1 MNQFCYIEKCFCC
14 FCFLFCFSFLA
25 GRLLIMGRVLV
36 ILLVICIIVSSQLHE
51 RFVLY
56 FIVRKQLK
64 AEGKVFLE
72 TATKAGGK

>member
-1 MNQFCYIEKCFCC
+1 
-14 FCFLFCFSFLA
+14 
-25 GRLLIMGRVLV
+25 MGRVLLV
-36 ILLVICIIVSSQLHE
+36 LLVICLIVSSQLHQ

-72 TATKAGGK
+72 MTTRAGGK